1 MAATV
6 KHVARLAGVS
16 VATVSRV
23 INGATN
29 VSDKTRNR
37 VSNAICHLQF
47 RPNLNAAAL
56 RRNDGTPSGRRGAP
70 GSTSDHPRSDSKFE
84 IQDIRDGIT
93 TSDDLIAENVRLTQL
108 ISDLSRDLEKWKKL
122 IEVYG
127 SIGEEK
133 AAHRLR
139 K

>member
-6 KHVARLAGVS
+6 KHVALLAGVS

-37 VSNAICHLQF
+37 VSSAICHLQF

-56 RRNDGTPSGRRGAP
+56 RRNDAAPDNQRGTPGSASG
-70 GSTSDHPRSDSKFE
+70 HPRSDSRFE
-84 IQDIRDGIT
+84 VQDIRDGII

-122 IEVYG
+122 IEIYG

-133 AAHRLR
+133 VARRLKR
-139 K
+139 